1 MLVQSKVI
9 STGILLL
16 VLGLMSWVEL
26 AYSRPAAV
34 KSRVSQSDH
43 SKMNRS
49 NNITTMWSVFDQKQ
63 HQLQQQVGMFNE
75 QPDYIIY
82 VKKKDEKQEDAIA
95 NVITKINLVVKNKTQ
110 SMPKTE
116 ADDLVKFLVSE
127 VTMHKSNKLELVR
140 NLNLVVRKHPHVA
153 QSLKVLQEKIQDKK
167 MRLTDGDFTNILI
180 FVGSLRE
187 ISSLIQPT
195 ESATVET
202 VLLNLGAHVGEVVTW
217 PDVITR
223 ENFLSLLKMY
233 IRERADASGPAQAL
247 QSTLINRGYTDVTK
261 RLNRMEEIFKN

>member
-1 MLVQSKVI
+1 MKSKII
-9 STGILLL
+9 STGSWLFVI
-16 VLGLMSWVEL
+16 GLMSWIDL

-34 KSRVSQSDH
+34 KPSNRQPGH

-49 NNITTMWSVFDQKQ
+49 NNTTMLSVSDQRELE
-63 HQLQQQVGMFNE
+63 LQRQIGMFRE

-95 NVITKINLVVKNKTQ
+95 NVITKINLVVKNKAQ

-127 VTMHKSNKLELVR
+127 LTMHKGNKLELVR
-140 NLNLVVRKHPHVA
+140 NLNLVVRKHPNVA
-153 QSLKVLQEKIQDKK
+153 QSLKVLQEKMQDKK

-195 ESATVET
+195 DSVTVET
-202 VLLNLGAHVGEVVTW
+202 VLLNFGASVGEMVTW
-217 PDVITR
+217 SDVTR

-233 IRERADASGPAQAL
+233 IRERSGASGPAQAL
-247 QSTLINRGYTDVTK
+247 KTTLINRGYTSVVDRVQW
-261 RLNRMEEIFKN
+261 MEDIFNN